1 MVQSARL
8 IIALSTTD
16 DWKLPEVVLLVIEN
30 STNTLF
36 KKIS

>member
-16 DWKLPEVVLLVIEN
+16 DWKLPEVVLLVIELR
-30 STNTLF
+30 T
-36 KKIS
+36 KIIYFPL